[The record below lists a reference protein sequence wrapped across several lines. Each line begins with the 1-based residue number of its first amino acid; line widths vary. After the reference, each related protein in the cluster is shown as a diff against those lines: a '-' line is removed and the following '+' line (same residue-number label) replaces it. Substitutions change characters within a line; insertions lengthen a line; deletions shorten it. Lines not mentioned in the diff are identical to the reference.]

1 VWSPIRATPTS
12 VSCLRGQM
20 DKLLNLVK
28 TVAPSIAAAVGGP
41 LAGMATKAIS
51 EALLGKPDGSEVELL
66 QAAERATPEQLLA
79 LKKAEQDFAV
89 QMRELDIDLER
100 IANSDRDS
108 ARNREI
114 KVKDWTPKILA
125 GLITVGYFGVLF
137 YMLRNGLPQHG
148 GSEAM
153 LVMLGTLGT
162 AWGGVVAYYFGSSAG
177 SKEKTDAINN
187 MVRK

>member
-1 VWSPIRATPTS
+1 
-12 VSCLRGQM
+12 M
-20 DKLLNLVK
+20 DKLLNLVR
-28 TVAPSIAAAVGGP
+28 TVAPSIASAVGGP

-51 EALLGKPDGSEVELL
+51 EALLGKPDGTDEELL
-66 QAAERATPEQLLA
+66 QAVDRATPEQLLA

-100 IANSDRDS
+100 IAIADRDS
-108 ARNREI
+108 ARTREV
-114 KVKDWTPKILA
+114 KTKDWTPKVLA
-125 GLITVGYFGVLF
+125 AFITAGYFGALF
-137 YMLRNGLPQHG
+137 YMLKNGLPQHG

-177 SKEKTDAINN
+177 SRAKDDMMRQNGK
-187 MVRK
+187 

>member
-1 VWSPIRATPTS
+1 ME
-12 VSCLRGQM
+12 Q
-20 DKLLNLVK
+20 LLNLVR
-28 TVAPSIAAAVGGP
+28 TVAPSIASAVGGP

-51 EALLGKPDGSEVELL
+51 EALLGKPDGSEAELM
-66 QAAERATPEQLLA
+66 QAAAKATPEQLLA
-79 LKKAEQDFAV
+79 LKKAEQEFEV

-100 IANSDRDS
+100 IAHADRDS

-114 KVKDWTPKILA
+114 KTKDLTPKILA
-125 GLITVGYFGVLF
+125 GFVTAGYFGVLF

-177 SKEKTDAINN
+177 SKEKTDAMNR
-187 MVRK
+187 MVLK

>member
-1 VWSPIRATPTS
+1 
-12 VSCLRGQM
+12 M
-20 DKLLNLVK
+20 DKILNLVR
-28 TVAPSIAAAVGGP
+28 TVAPSIASAVGGP

-51 EALLGKPDGSEVELL
+51 EALLGKPDGTEAELL

-79 LKKAEQDFAV
+79 LKKAENDFAV

-100 IANSDRDS
+100 IANDDRNS
-108 ARNREI
+108 ARNREV
-114 KVKDWTPKILA
+114 KTKDWTPRILA
-125 GLITVGYFGVLF
+125 ALITLGYFGALF
-137 YMLRNGLPQHG
+137 YMLSNGLPQHG

-177 SKEKTDAINN
+177 SREKNDTITQ
-187 MVRK
+187 MMKR

>member
-1 VWSPIRATPTS
+1 ME
-12 VSCLRGQM
+12 Q
-20 DKLLNLVK
+20 LLNLVR
-28 TVAPSIAAAVGGP
+28 TVAPSIASAVGGP

-51 EALLGKPDGSEVELL
+51 EALLGKPDASEAELV
-66 QAAERATPEQLLA
+66 QAAAKATPEQLLA
-79 LKKAEQDFAV
+79 LKKAEQEFEV

-100 IANSDRDS
+100 IANADRDS

-114 KVKDWTPKILA
+114 KTKDLTPKILA
-125 GLITVGYFGVLF
+125 GFITAGYFGVLF

-177 SKEKTDAINN
+177 SKEKTDAMNR
-187 MVRK
+187 MAQK

>member
-1 VWSPIRATPTS
+1 ME
-12 VSCLRGQM
+12 Q
-20 DKLLNLVK
+20 LLNLVR
-28 TVAPSIAAAVGGP
+28 TVAPSIASAVGGP

-51 EALLGKPDGSEVELL
+51 EALLGKPDASEAELV
-66 QAAERATPEQLLA
+66 QAAAKATPEQLLA
-79 LKKAEQDFAV
+79 LKKAEQEFEV

-100 IANSDRDS
+100 IASADRDS

-114 KVKDWTPKILA
+114 KTKDLTPKILA
-125 GLITVGYFGVLF
+125 GFVTAGYFGVLF

-162 AWGGVVAYYFGSSAG
+162 AWGGIMAYYFGSSAG
-177 SKEKTDAINN
+177 SKEKTDAMNR